1 MNTNIT
7 RNYFRTAAIAAVLT
21 VSSASAQQPLIAPQ
35 AIIAPQGT
43 VVYINGQAMMLTP
56 VQATP
61 VPQGYQPQS
70 AVQTQQA
77 IYAQPGVAMMPSY
90 IAPQQGYQPQQPQLQ
105 PAQGSTPYSAFPQY
119 VGQGAG
125 VANGQLRRMSL
136 PTGSPVYVRLI
147 SSISSN
153 RLVPGAPFEASLDAP
168 LEVNGLVIAERGARV
183 EGRIS
188 ESDAA
193 GKISGQ
199 SRLAFQLTRIMT
211 ADGKALDIQTNTIA
225 TTGGTSYGTDVA
237 KVAGLAGVGAALG
250 AINSGRGAAIGSAA
264 GAAAGVGWVLNSR
277 GKATTIASETR
288 LEFHLIAP
296 VTFTTW

>member
-1 MNTNIT
+1 MNMNIT

-21 VSSASAQQPLIAPQ
+21 VSSVSAQQPMM
-35 AIIAPQGT
+35 APQGT
-43 VVYINGQAMMLTP
+43 VIYINGQAMMLTP
-56 VQATP
+56 VQAAP
-61 VPQGYQPQS
+61 APQGYQQP

-90 IAPQQGYQPQQPQLQ
+90 IAPQQGYQQQPQMQ

-168 LEVNGLVIAERGARV
+168 LEVNGIVIAERGARV

-199 SRLAFQLTRIMT
+199 SRLAVQLTRIMT
-211 ADGKALDIQTNTIA
+211 ADGKALDIQTNTIVMA
-225 TTGGTSYGTDVA
+225 GGTSYGKDAA
-237 KVAGLAGVGAALG
+237 KVAGIAGVGAALG

-264 GAAAGVGWVLNSR
+264 GAAAGLGWVMNSR

>member
-7 RNYFRTAAIAAVLT
+7 RNYFRTAAIATVLT
-21 VSSASAQQPLIAPQ
+21 VSSAFAQQPM
-35 AIIAPQGT
+35 IAPQGT
-43 VVYINGQAMMLTP
+43 VVYINGQAMLLTP
-56 VQATP
+56 VQAAP
-61 VPQGYQPQS
+61 APQGYQQQP

-77 IYAQPGVAMMPSY
+77 IYPQPGVAMMPSY
-90 IAPQQGYQPQQPQLQ
+90 IAPQQGYQQQPQMQ

-168 LEVNGLVIAERGARV
+168 LEVNGIVIAERGARV

-193 GKISGQ
+193 GKIAGQ
-199 SRLAFQLTRIMT
+199 SRLAIQLTRIMT

-225 TTGGTSYGTDVA
+225 MAGGTSYGTDVA
-237 KVAGLAGVGAALG
+237 KVAGIAGVGAALG

-264 GAAAGVGWVLNSR
+264 GAAAGLGWVMNSR

>member
-21 VSSASAQQPLIAPQ
+21 VSAAFAQQPMV
-35 AIIAPQGT
+35 APQGT
-43 VVYINGQAMMLTP
+43 VVYINGQAMLLTP
-56 VQATP
+56 VQASPT
-61 VPQGYQPQS
+61 PQGYQQQP

-77 IYAQPGVAMMPSY
+77 IYAQPGAAMMPSY
-90 IAPQQGYQPQQPQLQ
+90 IAPQQGYQQQPQLQ

-125 VANGQLRRMSL
+125 LANGQLRRMSL
-136 PTGSPVYVRLI
+136 PTGSPVYVRLV

-153 RLVPGAPFEASLDAP
+153 RLVPGAPFEATLDAP

-193 GKISGQ
+193 GKIAGQ
-199 SRLAFQLTRIMT
+199 SRLAVQLTRIMT

-225 TTGGTSYGTDVA
+225 VTGGTSYGKDAA
-237 KVAGLAGVGAALG
+237 KVAGIAGVGAALG

-264 GAAAGVGWVLNSR
+264 GAAAGIGWVMNSR

>member
-21 VSSASAQQPLIAPQ
+21 VSTASAQQPLIAPQ
-35 AIIAPQGT
+35 GTII
-43 VVYINGQAMMLTP
+43 YINGQAMMLTP
-56 VQATP
+56 VQASP
-61 VPQGYQPQS
+61 APQGYQQQP

-77 IYAQPGVAMMPSY
+77 IYPQPGVAMMPSY
-90 IAPQQGYQPQQPQLQ
+90 IAPQQGYQPQQLQ

-199 SRLAFQLTRIMT
+199 SRLALQLTRIMT
-211 ADGKALDIQTNTIA
+211 ADGKTLDIQTNTIA
-225 TTGGTSYGTDVA
+225 STGGTSYGTDVA
-237 KVAGLAGVGAALG
+237 KVAGLAGAGAALG

>member
-1 MNTNIT
+1 MNTNFI
-7 RNYFRTAAIAAVLT
+7 RNNFRTAAIAAVLT
-21 VSSASAQQPLIAPQ
+21 ASIASAQQAM
-35 AIIAPQGT
+35 IAPQGT

-56 VQATP
+56 MQATP
-61 VPQGYQPQS
+61 VPQGYQQQP

-77 IYAQPGVAMMPSY
+77 IYQQPGVAMMPSY
-90 IAPQQGYQPQQPQLQ
+90 IAPQQPQQPQLQ
-105 PAQGSTPYSAFPQY
+105 PAQGSTPYGAFPQY

-153 RLVPGAPFEASLDAP
+153 RLVPGAPFEATLDAP
-168 LEVNGLVIAERGARV
+168 LEVNGIVIAERGARV

-199 SRLAFQLTRIMT
+199 SRLAVQLTRIMT

-225 TTGGTSYGTDVA
+225 MAGGTSYGKDAA
-237 KVAGLAGVGAALG
+237 KLAGIAGVGAALG

-264 GAAAGVGWVLNSR
+264 GAAAGLGWVMNSR

>member
-1 MNTNIT
+1 M
-7 RNYFRTAAIAAVLT
+7 
-21 VSSASAQQPLIAPQ
+21 
-35 AIIAPQGT
+35 
-43 VVYINGQAMMLTP
+43 
-56 VQATP
+56 
-61 VPQGYQPQS
+61 
-70 AVQTQQA
+70 QTQQA
-77 IYAQPGVAMMPSY
+77 IYPQPGVAMMPSY
-90 IAPQQGYQPQQPQLQ
+90 IAPQQGYQQQPQMQ

-168 LEVNGLVIAERGARV
+168 LEVNGIVIAERGARV

-193 GKISGQ
+193 GKIAGQ
-199 SRLAFQLTRIMT
+199 SRLAIQLTRIMT

-225 TTGGTSYGTDVA
+225 MTGGTSYGIDVA
-237 KVAGLAGVGAALG
+237 KVAGIAGVGAALG

-264 GAAAGVGWVLNSR
+264 GAAAGLGWVLNSR